1 MKNFIKGRWF
11 PLAVAVSAV
20 LVIALFLF
28 FCGFRITYAPELE
41 SSWDAISSVAA
52 WAGVFASVLAI
63 IFAIRVPKK
72 IAEEQNKIALF
83 EKRFQCFQL
92 LERFIKLAEY
102 IEEVDITKDLPD
114 TVFFIVFDF
123 TKKEKIYSENFLA
136 KMLEYRSTIHQMRFL
151 FNNID
156 KDDIYKLY
164 SAFHQFIGSILDED
178 NIPEM
183 FNSYKESVD
192 YFMEKYRKTIFEQ
205 LEISN
210 M

>member
-1 MKNFIKGRWF
+1 MTV
-11 PLAVAVSAV
+11 VAAV
-20 LVIALFLF
+20 LAIALFLF
-28 FCGFRITYAPELE
+28 FCGFRITYAPKLE
-41 SSWDAISSVAA
+41 SSWDAVSAVAA
-52 WAGVFASVLAI
+52 WAGVFASVFAI

-92 LERFIKLAEY
+92 LERFIKLAEH
-102 IEEVDITKDLPD
+102 IEKAGISENLSV
-114 TVFFIVFDF
+114 IVFLIIFDVA
-123 TKKEKIYSENFLA
+123 KVEKIHSEIFLT

-164 SAFHQFIGSILDED
+164 SAFYQFIGAILDED

-183 FNSYKESVD
+183 FNTYKESVD

>member
-1 MKNFIKGRWF
+1 MKKFIKGRWF
-11 PLAVAVSAV
+11 PLAVVVTTV

-28 FCGFRITYAPELE
+28 LCGFRITYAPELKNN
-41 SSWDAISSVAA
+41 WDAISAVAT
-52 WAGVFASVLAI
+52 WAGVFASVFAI

-83 EKRFQCFQL
+83 EKRFHCFQL
-92 LERFIKLAEY
+92 LERFIRLAGY
-102 IEEVDITKDLPD
+102 IEDEGITKDIQD
-114 TVFFIVFDF
+114 AVFFIVFDF
-123 TKKEKIYSENFLA
+123 IKKEKADLDIFA
-136 KMLEYRSTIHQMRFL
+136 KKMLEYKTIIYQMNFL
-151 FNNID
+151 YNNINKSD
-156 KDDIYKLY
+156 LVELY
-164 SAFHQFIGSILDED
+164 SAFHRFIKSILDED

>member
-1 MKNFIKGRWF
+1 
-11 PLAVAVSAV
+11 
-20 LVIALFLF
+20 
-28 FCGFRITYAPELE
+28 
-41 SSWDAISSVAA
+41 
-52 WAGVFASVLAI
+52 
-63 IFAIRVPKK
+63 
-72 IAEEQNKIALF
+72 
-83 EKRFQCFQL
+83 
-92 LERFIKLAEY
+92 
-102 IEEVDITKDLPD
+102 
-114 TVFFIVFDF
+114 
-123 TKKEKIYSENFLA
+123 
-136 KMLEYRSTIHQMRFL
+136 MLEYRSTIHQMRFL

>member
-1 MKNFIKGRWF
+1 MHEKLIR
-11 PLAVAVSAV
+11 PALV
-20 LVIALFLF
+20 LVLFIILTILYRL
-28 FCGFRITYAPELE
+28 GFRITYAPKLE
-41 SSWDAISSVAA
+41 NNWDVVSAVAA
-52 WAGVFASVLAI
+52 WAGVFASVFAI

-164 SAFHQFIGSILDED
+164 SAFYQFIGSILDED

-183 FNSYKESVD
+183 FNNYKESID
-192 YFMEKYRKTIFEQ
+192 YFTGKYQETIFEQ